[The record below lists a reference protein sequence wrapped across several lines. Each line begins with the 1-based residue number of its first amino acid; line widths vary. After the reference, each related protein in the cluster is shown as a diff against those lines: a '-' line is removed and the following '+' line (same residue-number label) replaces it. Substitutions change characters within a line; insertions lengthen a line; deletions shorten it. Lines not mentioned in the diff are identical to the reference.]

1 MEELTRP
8 TVSDKLYSN
17 PRTLNV
23 ITTSKCNLD
32 CSFCGGAYYMHREDT
47 TTEVQ
52 KESIIE
58 ALENNPTITNIQW
71 SGGEPLLATRKI
83 DTLIEEIREKYPR
96 CEHYLYTNGLKMR
109 KSHLPLL
116 KGFDSI
122 FFSMDGFKESERPFM
137 RIIEEKQYEVLET
150 IYELKNIRTWAVLT
164 RERIGDKRWYED
176 IIALHNHIYHYGF
189 CEMSLVL
196 DKNMPKPLSPDHVM
210 NFIYGY
216 FRIQENIERLNVLNS
231 RDCGFIVNRFFDQA
245 CNVCSESLRID
256 ADGEE
261 NQLKNVPITT
271 KAGCNQLASSIG
283 VEAYEYIRRVVMAER
298 NRGAENES
306 RK

>member
-1 MEELTRP
+1 MTTDVEPRLSNRLYNKP
-8 TVSDKLYSN
+8 TVLS
-17 PRTLNV
+17 V
-23 ITTSKCNLD
+23 VATSKCNLD
-32 CSFCGGAYYMHREDT
+32 CSFCGGAYYMHREDSPR
-47 TTEVQ
+47 EFQ
-52 KESIIE
+52 RERILK
-58 ALENNPTITNIQW
+58 ALASNPTITEIQW
-71 SGGEPLLATRKI
+71 TGGEPLLATRKI
-83 DTLIEEIREKYPR
+83 EAFVDELKTIRPELK
-96 CEHYLYTNGLKMR
+96 HQMFTNGLKMR

-116 KGFDSI
+116 KQFDAIYVSI
-122 FFSMDGFKESERPFM
+122 DGFNLSERPFK
-137 RIIEEKQYEVLET
+137 RFIDDNCHEALEV
-150 IYELKNIRTWAVLT
+150 IYSLNNVNTWAVVT
-164 RERIGDKRWYED
+164 RENLSNKRWHED
-176 IIALHNHIYHYGF
+176 IIQLYTAIYHYGF
-189 CEMSLVL
+189 RSMSLLL

-231 RDCGFIVNRFFDQA
+231 RDCGFIVNRFFDHA

-261 NQLKNVPITT
+261 NQLKNVPIAT

-283 VEAYEYIRRVVMAER
+283 VEAYEYIRRVVMVER